1 MKPTQALSAVI
12 TALALVGMGNAMAQD
27 QLKTQDQLKPQDQL
41 KDKDQL
47 KTQDRDRLQGQDQ
60 DRIYGHEL
68 MTDQERLEYRARMRA
83 AKTVQ
88 ERQRIREEHRLLID
102 ARAKERG
109 VQVIHP
115 NPAGMPGAPGK
126 GPGRP

>member
-27 QLKTQDQLKPQDQL
+27 QLKT
-41 KDKDQL
+41 
-47 KTQDRDRLQGQDQ
+47 
-60 DRIYGHEL
+60 
-68 MTDQERLEYRARMRA
+68 LEYRARMRA

-115 NPAGMPGAPGK
+115 NPAGMPGTPGQ